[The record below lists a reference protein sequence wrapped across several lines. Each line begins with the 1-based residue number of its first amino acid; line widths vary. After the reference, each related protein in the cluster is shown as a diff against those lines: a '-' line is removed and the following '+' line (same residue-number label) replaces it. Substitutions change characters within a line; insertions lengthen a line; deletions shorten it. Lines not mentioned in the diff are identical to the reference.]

1 MLDQA
6 DVGRQVIPSVADCLT
21 PIVSHTMADIKESHS
36 DCAPIPPDV
45 KEVLEKGDQSS
56 VKYPD

>member
-1 MLDQA
+1 MWT
-6 DVGRQVIPSVADCLT
+6 RQVIPSVADCRVLT
-21 PIVSHTMADIKESHS
+21 VSHTMADSKEAHS

-45 KEVLEKGDQSS
+45 KEVLEKGEEPS